1 MVHFLA
7 YGDKADPNSV
17 LRRSRPPTTAQRR
30 ERHHIERSVTTKNVL
45 KLNEIVDVG
54 VRMCVRVN
62 QKTLDIVSKTN
73 KVEIV
78 FVTTYVGSS

>member
-1 MVHFLA
+1 M
-7 YGDKADPNSV
+7 
-17 LRRSRPPTTAQRR
+17 
-30 ERHHIERSVTTKNVL
+30 TTKNVL

-73 KVEIV
+73 KVEFV
-78 FVTTYVGSS
+78 FVTEYVGSS